1 LRVAAGSDTVASTS
15 VFPSAWGGS
24 SLPFRGVARDDTG
37 IGAGDVRGRGA
48 GGKDGSREVDSV
60 PPDRDG
66 SLQRVGREALL
77 PAYSQ
82 CVTICDQVGT
92 AMLGVAMS
100 SGTGGGYWADKALP
114 SVFKHD
120 LLKRYVPQFGGM
132 TGSQSLEKRVV
143 YLDGYAGEG
152 RYENGD
158 PASAEIAL
166 RVASYLQSKVG
177 LTLDCFFNESQ
188 PKSYSRL
195 QEVVQG
201 YQARGVS
208 AQAHRGEVDG
218 ILDHIVERAQRVPL
232 FLFLDP
238 CGLVLPQGRLVDVLA
253 RKRPHRRPATELLM
267 NFSMMAVWRL
277 GGHVRSPKGN
287 ENSLKRFDDV
297 CGGTWWREY
306 FAEAVA
312 SRAKEGAA
320 EDAIEAVAAEYA
332 HRLQQHTGMHVQSV
346 PVSHSPRK
354 RAVYRLVF
362 ATRSPYGLW
371 VFGDT
376 VARARTTWWQTLEE
390 REDDAALFSMTSL
403 SRPDPKEIEAQ
414 AVPAIA
420 DNLAALLARTGRPV
434 KLVDHTMEVFGTFY
448 GQITEPVVRQAVRL
462 LHEQGKTPSNGV
474 GVKRTREITIY
485 PGNRA
490 A

>member
-1 LRVAAGSDTVASTS
+1 
-15 VFPSAWGGS
+15 
-24 SLPFRGVARDDTG
+24 
-37 IGAGDVRGRGA
+37 
-48 GGKDGSREVDSV
+48 
-60 PPDRDG
+60 
-66 SLQRVGREALL
+66 
-77 PAYSQ
+77 
-82 CVTICDQVGT
+82 
-92 AMLGVAMS
+92 MS

-120 LLKRYVPQFGGM
+120 LLKRYLPQFGGM
-132 TGSQSLEKRVV
+132 TGTQSHDKRVV

-152 RYENGD
+152 RYENGA

-166 RVASYLQSKVG
+166 RVASYLRGRPG
-177 LTLDCFFNESQ
+177 LTLECFFSEPQARSFD
-188 PKSYSRL
+188 RL
-195 QEVVQG
+195 QAVVQH
-201 YQARGVS
+201 YLARGVR
-208 AQAHRGEVDG
+208 AHAHRGEVDG
-218 ILDHIVERAQRVPL
+218 VLDQVVARAVREPL

-238 CGLVLPQGRLVDVLA
+238 CGLVLPQDRLVDVLA
-253 RKRPHRRPATELLM
+253 RKRPQKRPATELLM

-287 ENSLKRFDDV
+287 EKSLQRFDDV

-306 FAEAVA
+306 FADAVA
-312 SRAKEGAA
+312 ARGKAGAA

-332 HRLQQHTGMHVQSV
+332 RRLARRTGMLVQSV

-376 VARARTTWWQTLEE
+376 VARARTTWWQTLED
-390 REDDAALFSMTSL
+390 REDDDGALFSVASVT
-403 SRPDPKEIEAQ
+403 RPDPKEVETK

-420 DNLAALLARTGRPV
+420 ENLATLLARIRRPIKV
-434 KLVDHTMEVFGTFY
+434 VDHTLEVFGSYY
-448 GQITEPVVRQAVRL
+448 GQVTEPVVRQAVRL
-462 LHEQGKTPSNGV
+462 LHEQGRTPSNGV
-474 GVKRTREITIY
+474 GVKKVREITVS
-485 PGNRA
+485 PGNLA